1 MLFDY
6 CWFCAVVVNSI
17 IYLYN
22 VLVEQIA
29 FVDKFNMNYCSQG
42 KADDQLNWR
51 VTRNEKLTRLREK
64 LRRSRE
70 NLEQGF

>member
-29 FVDKFNMNYCSQG
+29 FVEKFNMNYPSQG

-70 NLEQGF
+70 KLEQGF